1 MSTPQPNLL
10 KTISTEAPR
19 VDDTE
24 GTILLPISKG
34 SLILPSQSLLLDGME
49 FSQKP
54 ELHITLVGRKI
65 GQTLVAAGSGKGLVF
80 GAIRELAAQM
90 AWSILRSGRFVQLHK
105 EKPVEGSSKTIN
117 ARSIVELVDLPGA
130 SDFFKELSQIAG
142 SEITPPPFH
151 ITIYT
156 NTDPEGI
163 GVSSEADLI
172 LYREKDIRSLR

>member
-10 KTISTEAPR
+10 KTICAEAPR
-19 VDDTE
+19 IDDAE

-34 SLILPSQSLLLDGME
+34 SLILPSQSLLLDGIE
-49 FSQKP
+49 FFQKP
-54 ELHITLVGRKI
+54 ELHITLIGRKV
-65 GQTLVAAGSGKGLVF
+65 GQALVAADGGKGLVF
-80 GAIRELAAQM
+80 DSIRELIAQT
-90 AWSILRSGRFVQLHK
+90 AWSIVRSGRFVQLHK
-105 EKPVEGSSKTIN
+105 EKPVEGSSETIN

-130 SDFFKELSQIAG
+130 RDFFKEISQIAG

-151 ITIYT
+151 MTIYT

-163 GVSSEADLI
+163 GVSSEADLN